1 VSSAVQEPGAC
12 CNAGSRID
20 RLASGVAELRE
31 LSLAINTPEG
41 MAIVVGFSHPGID
54 NIVAAATPVMRTSRK
69 VTALHDTFKVEYVAP
84 GHCTG
89 EPAFAALKKA
99 FGDRYMYAGLGT
111 MLELLLTSQR

>member
-1 VSSAVQEPGAC
+1 MSSAVQEPGAC

-69 VTALHDTFKVEYVAP
+69 SSPPCTTRLKWSTLHRATARASLH
-84 GHCTG
+84 
-89 EPAFAALKKA
+89 L
-99 FGDRYMYAGLGT
+99 R
-111 MLELLLTSQR
+111 R